1 MQTRLDE
8 RVIEHRVLF
17 AASHEGEA
25 REIAEYGPCAI
36 LPIEPEQATF

>member
-25 REIAEYGPCAI
+25 REITEYGPCAI